1 MTITRPTG
9 DPMRAVNGDSIRK
22 ESREESLRIVEYAR
36 FPRVSPE
43 RRPGIGFTRDVS
55 ETGMCLGV
63 DDAEP
68 IGSLLRATVRGLDG
82 RPRSPSI
89 HRVVWCSSE
98 RDGRYWLGLEFV
110 SERRERWSPELEITT
125 AKQDAASA

>member
-9 DPMRAVNGDSIRK
+9 DPMRAVNSDVIRK
-22 ESREESLRIVEYAR
+22 ESREEGLRIVEYAR
-36 FPRVSPE
+36 FPRISPE
-43 RRPGIGFTRDVS
+43 RRPRIGFTRDVS
-55 ETGMCLGV
+55 EAGMCLGV

-68 IGSLLRATVRGLDG
+68 IGSLLRVTVRSLDG

-89 HRVVWCSSE
+89 HRVVWCSTE

-110 SERRERWSPELEITT
+110 SERQERWSPGLDTT
-125 AKQDAASA
+125 AAKRDAANA

>member
-1 MTITRPTG
+1 MTITRPIG
-9 DPMRAVNGDSIRK
+9 DTMRAVNSDSIRK

-98 RDGRYWLGLEFV
+98 RDGRYWLGLELV
-110 SERRERWSPELEITT
+110 SERQERWSPELETTT
-125 AKQDAASA
+125 AERDAANA